1 MAPAPTRPSTISTTP
16 VQRRAKDHPAEA
28 DPVEK
33 AHQGHSAKATAQ
45 EIALVVLAGTV
56 VVTAP
61 LAFITVRRWWR
72 WWTE

>member
-16 VQRRAKDHPAEA
+16 VQRRAKDHPVDVDPAE
-28 DPVEK
+28 K
-33 AHQGHSAKATAQ
+33 HQGHSTKATAQ
-45 EIALVVLAGTV
+45 EIALVVLGGTV